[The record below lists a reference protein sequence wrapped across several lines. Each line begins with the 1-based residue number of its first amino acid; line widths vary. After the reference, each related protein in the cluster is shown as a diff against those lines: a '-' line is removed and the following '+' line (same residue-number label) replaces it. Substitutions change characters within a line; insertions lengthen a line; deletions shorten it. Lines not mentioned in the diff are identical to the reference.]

1 MKTGKIRKLIKTMQ
15 SIPPRQYEQRV
26 YYHESPDCGY
36 FACLAGHACLMEGY
50 EPDALRVVQNEPLYV
65 AGQRRG
71 VEIYTAARKILGLS
85 RANAERL
92 FSATCVDWRHENE
105 TWGADT
111 KEKQIEV
118 AVKEL
123 KDLIRF
129 GPYVKRQY
137 IRRNPTARQAR
148 RARLELNRKRRALLR
163 PVASP
168 PAIVAAKLQP

>member
-1 MKTGKIRKLIKTMQ
+1 MQ
-15 SIPPRQYEQRV
+15 EISPPHYEQRV

-50 EPDALRVVQNEPLYV
+50 EPDALKQFQNEPLYV

-71 VEIYTAARKILGLS
+71 GEIYRSAKKILGLS
-85 RANAERL
+85 SANAERL
-92 FSATCVDWRHENE
+92 FSATCVNWRHEDE

-129 GPYVKRQY
+129 GPYVKRKY

-148 RARLELNRKRRALLR
+148 QARLELNRKRRALLR